1 MVKIT
6 EIVLSAHQEAQK
18 QLDDLLAAKYITH
31 NEWKK
36 ASEEA
41 GYTAALEYTRHK
53 GIEDN
58 EVQLD

>member
-18 QLDDLLAAKYITH
+18 QLDELLAAKYITH
-31 NEWKK
+31 KEWKK

-41 GYTAALEYTRHK
+41 GELAALEYTRHK
-53 GIEDN
+53 GIEDD
-58 EVQLD
+58 EVRID